1 MMYYA
6 LLPIITA
13 LVCLHANAQDHASG
27 TPAGPIADVVC
38 ATATQ
43 EVSNMPYPGDCT
55 KWIKCDTDYAGT
67 ATVYTCDEGLWFSF
81 DAQTCTWPDQS
92 GCLNTV

>member
-1 MMYYA
+1 MYYA

-13 LVCLHANAQDHASG
+13 LVCLPANAQDHASG

-43 EVSNMPYPGDCT
+43 EVANMPYPGDCT

-92 GCLNTV
+92 GCLDAV